1 MTIVFRAND
10 YYLNNFP
17 QRQVSGCYSEVN
29 ILVLSEITT
38 KSVSMNLRRSTI
50 LKGRQQEPKNVKG
63 SESIT
68 VLLSDTDSSKS
79 ESIEEI
85 IDQVSVVRDMK
96 QPVRKY
102 KAAASRRACKKRLS
116 VVESQHDSVQKISLA
131 VGAMAED
138 TLEEL
143 RLMSNKCETE
153 LRPTSPV
160 HSREELVV
168 SDDSSSDHTVNSG
181 PSSPSRPVDNI
192 RCREC
197 ERLFTK
203 VRRWPSPNKK
213 RRDKNPASLSC
224 DMWILLKKRHPQRRR
239 HREKGLL
246 WTSLSHIRKMLAQ
259 GSGSSVINRT
269 WMKCSRPHVF
279 QQRILR
285 RCKYLTSIQTDLSI
299 TRAKPRHRK
308 RPRVV
313 FPPVAGWNSSVKRR
327 PSVNNTFLQ
336 KLSPFNLSV
345 REAQEDELHA
355 EDKFSK
361 SNQKNSSN
369 QKSAN
374 AKGKMR
380 ELEVCDGIDVT
391 RRVLK
396 FDGQLQ
402 TMERRKSPRQR
413 HEHEEIHES
422 QIELQD
428 ESSEDSD
435 WFKTPTDLFSVKPK
449 IKQGNQKKVSDP
461 KPNAQKPNFMSL
473 LATMVKKQNQIIRE
487 SCN

>member
-1 MTIVFRAND
+1 M
-10 YYLNNFP
+10 
-17 QRQVSGCYSEVN
+17 
-29 ILVLSEITT
+29 VLSEITT

-63 SESIT
+63 SESIS
-68 VLLSDTDSSKS
+68 VLLSDTDSSQS

-85 IDQVSVVRDMK
+85 IDQVSVIREMK
-96 QPVRKY
+96 RPVRKY
-102 KAAASRRACKKRLS
+102 KAAASRRAGKKRLS
-116 VVESQHDSVQKISLA
+116 VVESQQDTVQKISLA

-138 TLEEL
+138 TLEKL

-203 VRRWPSPNKK
+203 VRRWPSTNKK
-213 RRDKNPASLSC
+213 SRDKNPASLSC
-224 DMWILLKKRHPQRRR
+224 DMWVLLKKRHPQRRR

-259 GSGSSVINRT
+259 GSGFSAVRT
-269 WMKCSRPHVF
+269 QMKCSRPHVF
-279 QQRILR
+279 LQRILR
-285 RCKYLTSIQTDLSI
+285 RCKYLTSIQSDLSI

-313 FPPVAGWNSSVKRR
+313 FPPIAGWNSSVKRR

-336 KLSPFNLSV
+336 QLSPFNLSV
-345 REAQEDELHA
+345 RETQEDELYA
-355 EDKFSK
+355 EEKLLK

-374 AKGKMR
+374 AKGKMK
-380 ELEVCDGIDVT
+380 ELEVSDGVDVT

-396 FDGQLQ
+396 FDEQLQ
-402 TMERRKSPRQR
+402 TGEQRKSPRQQ
-413 HEHEEIHES
+413 HEHGEIHEA
-422 QIELQD
+422 QIELQE

-435 WFKTPTDLFSVKPK
+435 WFRTPTDLFSVKPK
-449 IKQGNQKKVSDP
+449 IKQGNQKKISDP
-461 KPNAQKPNFMSL
+461 KPNVQKPNFMSL
-473 LATMVKKQNQIIRE
+473 LATMLKNQNQIIRE
-487 SCN
+487 SCK